1 MKVYSIILSVFSI
14 CILFFGFKKGE
25 VSENQKITNTPGN
38 EQITEEI
45 KIKEGIHVQNLT
57 LFMITGEE
65 KISGDIYK
73 TLSEAMNTREVTV
86 KETGNVNQLLLDNNS
101 DDYIFIH
108 SGDIVK
114 GGKQDRTIS
123 YDVIIPPKAKNV
135 ELQSF
140 CVEQGRWRQRGNET
154 LSSFASNT
162 KMLSSRELKLAARH
176 EKNQSKVW
184 GKVAEQKDRL
194 NDNLSRKNGKT
205 VNVANNA
212 SNTSLQLALESDE
225 LDSAKKEYYNKF
237 KDLIKTNNV
246 IGYAYAINGEIYG
259 VEIYNNQHLFKNL
272 WDKILES
279 VIVEAISEE
288 KDVDHKSSCSIAD
301 VQTFK
306 NAVKDENEEVVKSI
320 NKTTNFRTVQN
331 SNGNIVFT
339 TEDVDKKRW
348 IHKSYM
354 KNEKTNATQSK
365 EDLPYRRIQQRNR

>member
-1 MKVYSIILSVFSI
+1 MKAYSIILSVFSI
-14 CILFFGFKKGE
+14 CILLFGFKNIKI
-25 VSENQKITNTPGN
+25 SENQKITDDQSN
-38 EQITEEI
+38 EQIIEGI

-73 TLSEAMNTREVTV
+73 TLSEAMNKREVTV

-237 KDLIKTNNV
+237 KDLITTDNT
-246 IGYAYAINGEIYG
+246 IGYAYAINGEVYA
-259 VEIYNNQHLFKNL
+259 VEIYNNQRLFKNL

-279 VIVEAISEE
+279 IIVEAISEQND
-288 KDVDHKSSCSIAD
+288 KDYEACTITD
-301 VQTFK
+301 VTTFMD
-306 NAVKDENEEVVKSI
+306 AVKTENKGVVKNI
-320 NKTTNFRTVQN
+320 NKTTNFRTVEN
-331 SNGNIVFT
+331 NKGNIVFT
-339 TEDVDKKRW
+339 TEDTDKKKW

-354 KNEKTNATQSK
+354 KNEKTNTTQSK

>member
-25 VSENQKITNTPGN
+25 VSDDQKITDDPSN

-45 KIKEGIHVQNLT
+45 KIKEGIRFQNLT

-73 TLSEAMNTREVTV
+73 TLSEGMNTREVTV

-194 NDNLSRKNGKT
+194 NDNLSRKNGKM

-237 KDLIKTNNV
+237 KDLLTTDNT
-246 IGYAYAINGEIYG
+246 IGYAYAINGKVYA
-259 VEIYNNQHLFKNL
+259 VEIYNNQRLFKNL

-279 VIVEAISEE
+279 IIVEAISEQNDKDYE
-288 KDVDHKSSCSIAD
+288 ACTVKDVTKFMDEIKTENKGE
-301 VQTFK
+301 VK
-306 NAVKDENEEVVKSI
+306 NV

-331 SNGNIVFT
+331 NKGNIIFT
-339 TEDVDKKRW
+339 TEDTDKKRW

-354 KNEKTNATQSK
+354 KNEKTNAVQSK
-365 EDLPYRRIQQRNR
+365 EDFPYRRIQQRNR

>member
-25 VSENQKITNTPGN
+25 VSDDQKITDDPSN

-45 KIKEGIHVQNLT
+45 KIKEGIRVQNLT
-57 LFMITGEE
+57 LFMITGEG

-237 KDLIKTNNV
+237 KDLLTTDNT
-246 IGYAYAINGEIYG
+246 IGYAYAINGKVYA
-259 VEIYNNQHLFKNL
+259 VEIYNNQRLFKNL

-279 VIVEAISEE
+279 IIVEAISEQNDKDYE
-288 KDVDHKSSCSIAD
+288 ACTVKDVTKFMDAIK
-301 VQTFK
+301 T
-306 NAVKDENEEVVKSI
+306 ENKGVVKNV

-331 SNGNIVFT
+331 NKGNIIFT
-339 TEDVDKKRW
+339 TEDTDKKRW

-354 KNEKTNATQSK
+354 KNEKTNAVQSK
-365 EDLPYRRIQQRNR
+365 EDFPYRRIQQRNR

>member
-14 CILFFGFKKGE
+14 CILFFGFKKGK
-25 VSENQKITNTPGN
+25 VSDDQKITDDPSN

-45 KIKEGIHVQNLT
+45 KIKEGIRVQNLT
-57 LFMITGEE
+57 LFMITGKE

-194 NDNLSRKNGKT
+194 NDNLSRKNGKM

-237 KDLIKTNNV
+237 KDLLTTDNT
-246 IGYAYAINGEIYG
+246 IGYAYAINGKVYA
-259 VEIYNNQHLFKNL
+259 VEIYNNQRLFKNL

-279 VIVEAISEE
+279 IIVEAISEQNDKDYE
-288 KDVDHKSSCSIAD
+288 ACTVKDVTKFMDAIK
-301 VQTFK
+301 T
-306 NAVKDENEEVVKSI
+306 ENKGVVKNV

-331 SNGNIVFT
+331 NKGNIIFT
-339 TEDVDKKRW
+339 TEDTDKKRW

-354 KNEKTNATQSK
+354 KNEKTNAVQSK
-365 EDLPYRRIQQRNR
+365 EDFPYRRIQQRNR

>member
-1 MKVYSIILSVFSI
+1 MKAYSIILSVFSI
-14 CILFFGFKKGE
+14 CILLFGFKKIE
-25 VSENQKITNTPGN
+25 VSENQKITDDPSN
-38 EQITEEI
+38 EQITEGI
-45 KIKEGIHVQNLT
+45 KIKEGIRVQNLT

-225 LDSAKKEYYNKF
+225 LDSAKKEYYNKLN
-237 KDLIKTNNV
+237 DLITTDNT
-246 IGYAYAINGEIYG
+246 IGYAYAINGEVYA
-259 VEIYNNQHLFKNL
+259 VEIYNNQRLFKNL

-279 VIVEAISEE
+279 IIVEAISEQND
-288 KDVDHKSSCSIAD
+288 KDYEACTITD
-301 VQTFK
+301 VTTFMD
-306 NAVKDENEEVVKSI
+306 AVKTENKGVVKNI
-320 NKTTNFRTVQN
+320 NKTTNFRTVEN
-331 SNGNIVFT
+331 NKGNIVFT
-339 TEDVDKKRW
+339 TEDTDKKKW
-348 IHKSYM
+348 VHKSYM
-354 KNEKTNATQSK
+354 KNEKTNTTQSK

>member
-25 VSENQKITNTPGN
+25 VSDDQKITDDPSN

-45 KIKEGIHVQNLT
+45 KIKEGIRVQNLT

-73 TLSEAMNTREVTV
+73 TLSEAMNTKEVTV

-194 NDNLSRKNGKT
+194 NDNLSRKNGKM

-237 KDLIKTNNV
+237 KDLLTTDNT
-246 IGYAYAINGEIYG
+246 IGYGYAINGKVYA
-259 VEIYNNQHLFKNL
+259 VEIYNNQRLFKNL

-279 VIVEAISEE
+279 IIVEAISEQNDKDYE
-288 KDVDHKSSCSIAD
+288 ACTVKDVTKFMDAIK
-301 VQTFK
+301 T
-306 NAVKDENEEVVKSI
+306 ENKGVVKNV

-331 SNGNIVFT
+331 NKGNIIFT
-339 TEDVDKKRW
+339 TEDTDKKRW

-354 KNEKTNATQSK
+354 KNEKTNAVQSK
-365 EDLPYRRIQQRNR
+365 EDFPYRRIQQRNR